1 MSEVPAELL
10 RDFTEWAERK
20 NKPVDVMMLDQM
32 LSLRTSY
39 DRLEP
44 SYWPTGSVEH
54 LLLERLPTKGPV
66 DTYEP
71 DVVVDTLDAYFRFL
85 RSTGRMSGRSADLKE
100 LTKEAR
106 RSARLMAELSDDRV
120 NWSPNKVLADFGRSV
135 GIDLD
140 TAGDVETLQQ
150 RLAQIQDA
158 WNALPAAER
167 RRLMPHPED
176 ADDDELSE
184 GEVAMRHFGTD
195 HWVQAL
201 LLTFAP
207 RLPEGELPPPEQV
220 APLVEK
226 TGLMDRL
233 LALADWVGEGR
244 EVTSTGVLRPALA
257 KRAYTELGL
266 EEWTYAQ
273 LRRQYPDE
281 TLPGV
286 AAVGRDTWIEQ
297 EAQRPWS
304 RAADCEAL
312 HRLWLAAAE
321 TGLIEIGRKRAVSTQ
336 MRPEDPLEWVK
347 LALLA
352 SVEVMEQ
359 LLDRPR
365 TAVPVLF
372 ALMTSYVDQR
382 RLVPW
387 GEIVQLVDHWWN
399 SPADRRALARDA
411 GWWDA
416 YRRSEALGA
425 LGRIADTGL
434 VEESDA
440 GVALT
445 DFGDVFVTAWLGY
458 MEQH

>member
-1 MSEVPAELL
+1 MTEVPAELL

-20 NKPVDVMMLDQM
+20 NRSVDVMMLDQM
-32 LSLRTSY
+32 LGLRASY

-66 DTYEP
+66 DTYDP
-71 DVVVDTLDAYFRFL
+71 DVVVETLDAYFRFL

-100 LTKEAR
+100 LTKEVR
-106 RSARLMAELSDDRV
+106 RNARLMAELSDDRV

-158 WNALPAAER
+158 WNALPVAER

-176 ADDDELSE
+176 VDDEHLSE
-184 GEVAMRHFGTD
+184 SDVAMRHFGTD
-195 HWVQAL
+195 DEIQAL

-207 RLPEGELPPPEQV
+207 RLPEGELPTPEQV
-220 APLVEK
+220 APLVQK

-257 KRAYTELGL
+257 KQAYTELGL

-281 TLPGV
+281 RLPGV

-304 RAADCEAL
+304 RAADCRAL

-321 TGLIEIGRKRAVSTQ
+321 TGLIEIGTKRAVS
-336 MRPEDPLEWVK
+336 MGVRPENPQEWVK

-352 SVEVMEQ
+352 SAELIEQ
-359 LLDRPR
+359 LLERPY
-365 TAVPVLF
+365 TVVPIVF

-387 GEIVQLVDHWWN
+387 EEIAQLADHWRH
-399 SPADRRALARDA
+399 SPADRRALAHDA
-411 GWWDA
+411 EWWHA
-416 YRRSEALGA
+416 YHHNQVHSALGKV
-425 LGRIADTGL
+425 ADTGL

-458 MEQH
+458 MEER